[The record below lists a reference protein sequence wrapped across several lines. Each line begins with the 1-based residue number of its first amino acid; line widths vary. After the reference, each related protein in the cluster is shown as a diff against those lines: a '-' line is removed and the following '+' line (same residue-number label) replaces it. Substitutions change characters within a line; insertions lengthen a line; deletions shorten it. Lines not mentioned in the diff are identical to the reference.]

1 MVLSVMRMDLLSCTM
16 DDWLEVGVL
25 ELVVVADV
33 DVTVT
38 ESVEGDVLVSVTMPL
53 ATNLVASAGL
63 Y

>member
-1 MVLSVMRMDLLSCTM
+1 M